1 MTATAIILACF
12 AVILVVGVQRRQAGR
27 ALTDITVLVVVF
39 GLITIADVVISRF
52 VDTGNTGWTLA
63 AILAAGFALDA
74 VYGLM
79 APQRQ
84 RQRDRR
90 LREFMRRRRA

>member
-1 MTATAIILACF
+1 MTATGIILACF

-27 ALTDITVLVVVF
+27 ALTDITVLVILFGVITVADLVLSRVF
-39 GLITIADVVISRF
+39 
-52 VDTGNTGWTLA
+52 DTRDTGWTLA

-84 RQRDRR
+84 RRRDRR
-90 LREFMRRRRA
+90 LRELIQRRRA